1 MNIKENAEALH
12 RPRDAFCAHGL
23 VLRRYVAGRPQGSDV
38 RPTEGPCEHD
48 SWLMIV
54 EHLARYPLRMLHDHG
69 RLCAPPV
76 GWLLFRLAGEVDKD
90 AAALG
95 HKDSEAWRI
104 SQADHGQQGGTAIWP
119 QRQPET

>member
-12 RPRDAFCAHGL
+12 RPRDAFCARGL

-76 GWLLFRLAGEVDKD
+76 GWLLFRVAGEVD
-90 AAALG
+90 
-95 HKDSEAWRI
+95 RM
-104 SQADHGQQGGTAIWP
+104 P
-119 QRQPET
+119 QRSATKTASVAYQPGRPWPAERYGDLAPASA